1 MGQSCNPP
9 RNAESHA
16 SEPKPGAWTS
26 EGSVSLKE
34 CAQIH
39 VHAFVRGEGKLG
51 TDFQW
56 DLRFLFS
63 QQPFSEL
70 ITNLF
75 LSIQRGKFRMFD
87 TCSLYNKML
96 LKN

>member
-1 MGQSCNPP
+1 MQGWEGRSVLRSSWECG
-9 RNAESHA
+9 ESHE
-16 SEPKPGAWTS
+16 SEPKLGAWIS

-39 VHAFVRGEGKLG
+39 LHAFVWGEGKLG

-63 QQPFSEL
+63 QHPFS
-70 ITNLF
+70 
-75 LSIQRGKFRMFD
+75 K
-87 TCSLYNKML
+87 
-96 LKN
+96 